1 MGKKPASRKPSP
13 KPAKA
18 GAAGGPKAAGPK
30 AGGPRVGGAKAG
42 GSKAG
47 AGKKTTVVGAA
58 VVKPANK
65 SLAQSPPKASGKAGG
80 ASATKTTA
88 KSSARS
94 VGKPAIKSDTKA
106 VTAKPTDAKQPSPK
120 SGGKSDVGSGAK
132 SGAKAA
138 GSSTA
143 KADPK
148 AGEKGGAKSR
158 PTAKVAGQVAAKSGS
173 ARPGSVKPGSKNPE
187 VAKPTVGKPGAGK
200 PTAAKPGGP
209 AAAKDAAT
217 AGVPAAGDAGTTV
230 DANGKVVRKGITIVS
245 NKPRRTGPKQ
255 VKILIPKNEP
265 LLGPGSPF
273 RKPLIASGP
282 GAVRKSLE
290 IDPESLAKLKSPFN
304 KKELQR
310 FRDILIKKRAD
321 LVGDVSD
328 LESEALLGRSGSLSA
343 LPQHI
348 AEQGSETY
356 EQSLSLN
363 LAAEDRRLIREIDGA
378 LQRIDK
384 GTFGI
389 CEMTGKAI
397 TRERLEEL
405 PWTRYS
411 IEAAREFE
419 RRSMGR

>member
-1 MGKKPASRKPSP
+1 MDAKTPVGKKPPTRAKVTKPAKKGGAAASKTAGPTKSAGSKPGAKPAPKSSKPAAGKAGPKSASKSASKSGGKAAGNASGPKSGAGKSSADSKKSTAKSP
-13 KPAKA
+13 ATGPVKSAGSAKAAGDKAPAKGPAKA
-18 GAAGGPKAAGPK
+18 GDKRAAAGGPVKAPAAPSKGP
-30 AGGPRVGGAKAG
+30 
-42 GSKAG
+42 
-47 AGKKTTVVGAA
+47 AGKGG
-58 VVKPANK
+58 
-65 SLAQSPPKASGKAGG
+65 GKAGEAVPAG
-80 ASATKTTA
+80 KPG
-88 KSSARS
+88 
-94 VGKPAIKSDTKA
+94 GKPAVTK
-106 VTAKPTDAKQPSPK
+106 P
-120 SGGKSDVGSGAK
+120 
-132 SGAKAA
+132 
-138 GSSTA
+138 
-143 KADPK
+143 
-148 AGEKGGAKSR
+148 GEK
-158 PTAKVAGQVAAKSGS
+158 VA
-173 ARPGSVKPGSKNPE
+173 E
-187 VAKPTVGKPGAGK
+187 VAEGALGPDGKP
-200 PTAAKPGGP
+200 
-209 AAAKDAAT
+209 
-217 AGVPAAGDAGTTV
+217 
-230 DANGKVVRKGITIVS
+230 VRKGITIVS

-255 VKILIPKNEP
+255 VKIQIPKNEP
-265 LLGPGSPF
+265 LLGPGSRF

-290 IDPESLAKLKSPFN
+290 IDPEALAKLRSPFN

-343 LPQHI
+343 LPQHL

-389 CEMTGKAI
+389 CEMTGKTI

>member
-1 MGKKPASRKPSP
+1 MTL
-13 KPAKA
+13 
-18 GAAGGPKAAGPK
+18 GPD
-30 AGGPRVGGAKAG
+30 
-42 GSKAG
+42 
-47 AGKKTTVVGAA
+47 
-58 VVKPANK
+58 
-65 SLAQSPPKASGKAGG
+65 
-80 ASATKTTA
+80 
-88 KSSARS
+88 
-94 VGKPAIKSDTKA
+94 GKP
-106 VTAKPTDAKQPSPK
+106 
-120 SGGKSDVGSGAK
+120 
-132 SGAKAA
+132 
-138 GSSTA
+138 
-143 KADPK
+143 
-148 AGEKGGAKSR
+148 
-158 PTAKVAGQVAAKSGS
+158 
-173 ARPGSVKPGSKNPE
+173 
-187 VAKPTVGKPGAGK
+187 
-200 PTAAKPGGP
+200 
-209 AAAKDAAT
+209 
-217 AGVPAAGDAGTTV
+217 
-230 DANGKVVRKGITIVS
+230 VRKGITIVQ
-245 NKPRRTGPKQ
+245 NKPRRTGPKP
-255 VKILIPKNEP
+255 VKIQIPKNEP

-282 GAVRKSLE
+282 GAIRKTLE

-304 KKELQR
+304 KKELGR
-310 FRDILIKKRAD
+310 FRDILLKKRAD

-343 LPQHI
+343 LPQHL